1 MSHSSLDIPAP
12 RATWKER
19 VGLALLAAPMLML
32 ASDLTV
38 LFLALPTLSTDLDP
52 SASQTL
58 WITHIYGFLIASLLI
73 SAGRLGDRIGP
84 RRLMLMGASAFS
96 LLSVLA
102 AFSVN
107 AEMLIAARAL
117 LGIAGATLMPSLF
130 ALLRTMFRD
139 ESQRRVAIAIMFSA
153 FSVGGA
159 IGPLL

>member
-1 MSHSSLDIPAP
+1 
-12 RATWKER
+12 
-19 VGLALLAAPMLML
+19 
-32 ASDLTV
+32 
-38 LFLALPTLSTDLDP
+38 
-52 SASQTL
+52 TL

-159 IGPLL
+159 IGPLLGGALLELFWWGSIFLINVPPMVLLVLAGPKLLPERAERNTA